1 MIKEIYVDLNAHGD
15 MADITDKVRKFVKES
30 GVREGA
36 VLVFNV
42 GSTGAITT
50 IEYEPGLRKDFP
62 RIMDKIAPY
71 GEHYEHHKTWG
82 DDNGSSHVKASI
94 VGPSIVVPFK
104 DGELLLGTWQQI
116 VVVNFD
122 TRPRRRKV
130 ILQILKAYSFAG
142 DSQQ

>member
-1 MIKEIYVDLNAHGD
+1 MIREISVELDVNG
-15 MADITDKVRKFVKES
+15 MADITPEVRKFVRES
-30 GVREGA
+30 GVDEGA

-50 IEYEPGLRKDFP
+50 IEYEPGLKKDFP
-62 RIMDKIAPY
+62 RIMDRIAPY
-71 GEHYEHHKTWG
+71 GEDYEHHKTWG

-104 DGELLLGTWQQI
+104 NGELILGTWQQI

-122 TRPRRRKV
+122 TRKRRRRV
-130 ILQILKAYSFAG
+130 ILQILKAL
-142 DSQQ
+142 

>member
-1 MIKEIYVDLNAHGD
+1 MLKVVEVELDPNG
-15 MADITDKVRKFVKES
+15 MADITEEVQRFVRES
-30 GVREGA
+30 GIEEGA
-36 VLVFNV
+36 VVVFNI

-50 IEYEPGLRKDFP
+50 IEFEPGLQKDFP
-62 RIMDKIAPY
+62 RIMDRIAPY

-104 DGELLLGTWQQI
+104 DGKLLLGTWQQI

-122 TRPRRRKV
+122 TRRRRRKV
-130 ILQILKAYSFAG
+130 AIQILRA
-142 DSQQ
+142 

>member
-1 MIKEIYVDLNAHGD
+1 MNMNMKTISVKLDMNE
-15 MADITDKVRKFVKES
+15 MADITSEVEKFVKES
-30 GVREGA
+30 NKSEGA

-50 IEYEPGLRKDFP
+50 IEYEPGLKKDFP

-71 GEHYEHHKTWG
+71 GEDYEHHKTWN

-94 VGPSIVVPFK
+94 VGPSLTVPFQN
-104 DGELLLGTWQQI
+104 GRLLLGTWQQI

-122 TRPRRRKV
+122 TGRRERKV
-130 ILQILKAYSFAG
+130 VLSILT
-142 DSQQ
+142 